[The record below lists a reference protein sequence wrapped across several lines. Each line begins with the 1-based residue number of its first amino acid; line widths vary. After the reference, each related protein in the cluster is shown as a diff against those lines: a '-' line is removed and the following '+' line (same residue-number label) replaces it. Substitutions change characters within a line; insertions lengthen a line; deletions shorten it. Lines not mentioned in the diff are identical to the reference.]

1 MKYIKVNAKQNK
13 NTLMNILVKLPKDLQ
28 DKEKKI
34 LQAVT
39 VKQTVA
45 YIEVEW

>member
-28 DKEKKI
+28 DKEKKYC
-34 LQAVT
+34 
-39 VKQTVA
+39 KQSQ
-45 YIEVEW
+45 